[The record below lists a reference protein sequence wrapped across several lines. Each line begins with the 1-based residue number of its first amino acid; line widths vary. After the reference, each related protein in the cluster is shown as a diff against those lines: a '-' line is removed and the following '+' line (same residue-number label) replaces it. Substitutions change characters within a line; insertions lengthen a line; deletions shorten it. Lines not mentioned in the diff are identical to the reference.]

1 MGENA
6 QMSEELVG
14 SPEEILQKL
23 EKAEELFEQ
32 LEKIEMPDGVKDHAK
47 EKWSLKLE
55 ALAINRAESEYD
67 EDEQA
72 YDGTRVMSYDAAL
85 ELLGELEDAIVWS
98 NVASPLGVA
107 GDSILAEIENAQKI
121 LESIY
126 NIGKE
131 IVTMFKKG
139 FSWAEIGRIL
149 WSSLTRFL
157 IVWTASTMKQST
169 KMNLAL
175 VKTYIGKAR
184 AKAFPQADA
193 TRHLRRK
200 RSRFRLEAQTVP
212 TPKPKRS
219 WYGKKKKQKAE
230 PIPEKLK
237 EKRGPKPRVPR
248 DDKPKP

>member
-1 MGENA
+1 MGEDA

-14 SPEEILQKL
+14 TPEEILEKL
-23 EKAEELFEQ
+23 EKAEELFEK

-47 EKWSLKLE
+47 EKWALKLE

-72 YDGTRVMSYDAAL
+72 YDNTRVMSYDAAL
-85 ELLGELEDAIVWS
+85 ILLGELEDSIVWA

-107 GDSILAEIENAQKI
+107 GDAILAEIENAQKI
-121 LESIY
+121 LEGFY
-126 NIGKE
+126 QLAKE
-131 IVTMFKKG
+131 IFTMLQKG
-139 FSWAEIGRIL
+139 FSWAEIWKIL
-149 WSSLTRFL
+149 WGSLTRF
-157 IVWTASTMKQST
+157 IVVWTANTMKAST
-169 KMNLAL
+169 EMNLAL
-175 VKTYIGKAR
+175 VKTFIVKAR

-212 TPKPKRS
+212 TPKPKRT

-230 PIPEKLK
+230 TVEPKPK